1 MNVSLTYHYP
11 LHNPLSYVVKA
22 SAISSEDYDAHYQAS
37 YVIQELIKMAK
48 LADMSDEAGRKN
60 LIAVTKFI
68 ICEAEIT
75 VQVNEA
81 HCMYQSLLLPWRVLQ
96 TSFSLWFKR
105 VIGAQ
110 LVRVF

>member
-1 MNVSLTYHYP
+1 MERIQDSFFF
-11 LHNPLSYVVKA
+11 SYVVKA

-75 VQVNEA
+75 VQVIRVYLTYIIWPCKVTESLFAFVA
-81 HCMYQSLLLPWRVLQ
+81 HTPNNFFDTLLARN
-96 TSFSLWFKR
+96 
-105 VIGAQ
+105 
-110 LVRVF
+110 

>member
-1 MNVSLTYHYP
+1 MYYIKAKKVSCEMSHFF
-11 LHNPLSYVVKA
+11 SYVVKA

-75 VQVNEA
+75 VQV
-81 HCMYQSLLLPWRVLQ
+81 
-96 TSFSLWFKR
+96 
-105 VIGAQ
+105 I
-110 LVRVF
+110 

>member
-1 MNVSLTYHYP
+1 MIVKSSISF
-11 LHNPLSYVVKA
+11 SYVVKA

-75 VQVNEA
+75 VQVI
-81 HCMYQSLLLPWRVLQ
+81 RVYL
-96 TSFSLWFKR
+96 TN
-105 VIGAQ
+105 IDGA
-110 LVRVF
+110 L